1 MKMLPYF
8 TVFTTKTLLLKLRH
22 NTKKKILG
30 LVARTFKSSL
40 GGRGRGR
47 ELRSVCL
54 YSEFQTNLST
64 QGGHFKEKRQSYSF
78 KECMLS

>member
-22 NTKKKILG
+22 NIKKKILG

-40 GGRGRGR
+40 GGRGR
-47 ELRSVCL
+47 ELRSACL

-64 QGGHFKEKRQSYSF
+64 QGGHFKEKRQSYSS
-78 KECMLS
+78 KECTLS